1 MLGIFITFQDGP
13 GGKLKKQS
21 PSLIEYAYLQ
31 GGGKRGGSQVGRAR
45 GTVSGCI
52 PGGMA
57 IASLTLGHL
66 CEWQQVQRSQPVN
79 DRAKAPALIGE
90 S

>member
-1 MLGIFITFQDGP
+1 MLGIFITFQDGQ

-21 PSLIEYAYLQ
+21 PSLIDCAHLQ
-31 GGGKRGGSQVGRAR
+31 GGSKKGGSQVGRGR
-45 GTVSGCI
+45 GTDSGCI
-52 PGGMA
+52 PGGVA

-79 DRAKAPALIGE
+79 ARAKASALMGE